1 MFDIGWPTIEYDSV
15 GQGNTKTVTDLLRRV
30 AMRSKVKTNTLLY
43 DYHDLVEGDTP
54 ESVAYEYYDDPKLSW
69 VILLVNDITDRFH
82 QWPLPYYEFIAH
94 VNDKYDNIN
103 ATHHYYIT
111 QSSGDTDV
119 RINIGA
125 DNTGHSGATAVTN
138 LEYEED
144 LQNQMRR
151 IRILEPVY
159 VNQLVEEFK
168 ELINEEI

>member
-1 MFDIGWPTIEYDSV
+1 MFNISWPTIEYDSV

-30 AMRSKVKTNTLLY
+30 AMRAKVKANTLLY
-43 DYHDLVEGDTP
+43 DYHDIVEGDTP
-54 ESVAYEYYDDPKLSW
+54 ESVAFEFYDEPKLSW
-69 VILLVNDITDRFH
+69 VILMVNDITDRFH
-82 QWPLPYYEFIAH
+82 QWPMPYHEFITH
-94 VNDKYDNIN
+94 VNDKYSNIN

-125 DNTGHSGATAVTN
+125 DNTDHSGATAVTN

-151 IRILEPVY
+151 IRILQPTY
-159 VNQLVEEFK
+159 VNQFTEEFK
-168 ELINEEI
+168 ELLNEEL

>member
-15 GQGNTKTVTDLLRRV
+15 GQGQTKTVTDLLRRV
-30 AMRSKVKTNTLLY
+30 ALRAKVKTNTVLY
-43 DYHDLVEGDTP
+43 DYHDIVEGDSP
-54 ESVAYEYYDDPKLSW
+54 ESVAFEFYGDPKLSW
-69 VILLVNDITDRFH
+69 VVLITNDITDRYH
-82 QWPLPYYEFIAH
+82 QWPMAYHEFIQH
-94 VNDKYDNIN
+94 VNDKYSDIN

-125 DNTGHSGATAVTN
+125 DNTDHSGATIVTN

-151 IRILEPVY
+151 IRILSPTY
-159 VNQLVEEFK
+159 VNK
-168 ELINEEI
+168 LINEYKRLINED